1 MFLFKDKDI
10 VEIPV
15 KCKYCMEEIIFT
27 VTDEEYKQINKFPIK
42 KESIHGE
49 PPHELI
55 VFINQ
60 NLEVDNF
67 EIKEIEELDDDL
79 TVSEKLSKQV
89 LSDINLSDEEIEIY
103 FRVSGREAVTLGE
116 ISILMDKPKEEV
128 KKIAEKFVEKGLF
141 KEIVGAIPH
150 YAALPPYAALV
161 AQLRSFSSYISDIK
175 SKIPIQLDKSFIQ
188 LESEAKGMEN
198 LKESSEVMQDL
209 KEKMLSQIHTQ
220 KKEFDETITAIDQIR
235 NITDDISQLED
246 LTKNIS
252 EDQISTLTKQ
262 FENLNLKT
270 SRVIKNQIDGLR
282 AQFGD
287 IKKIIADNLQKLRL
301 GVIQQ
306 AVGDVIDKVVE
317 NRLKDITDNLKVQLS
332 VSQTVF
338 ADELKKTTQGID
350 SGFVENLKKSIQ
362 NAVKNIEGLSVKSGD
377 EKEKEIATLISNFDE
392 AVKMAEQ
399 KIDGISGGI
408 FKSFGNIKEIFSKGI
423 VDSLDHTLEDILKR
437 LELTERTT
445 QEFWE
450 QSKKARGS
458 ITMKDIWFIRSL
470 ESAKAHINDE
480 ISKAKMRVLI
490 VAPTLS
496 DIDIS
501 MIKARPSRINF
512 RISTHIDPSLPKHE
526 VIMNELDTMDNVD
539 YRNRTLQNLWGINR
553 DYEEV
558 ILCVLSKTEFRGETI
573 TEIAGIGSII
583 EEHIKIFVPILED
596 AWVGARKHPLR
607 SIKTSFTKESEDK
620 PTFQKADEGLGKEPT
635 KFPFQRVEEP
645 KVKEPSKIETESK
658 PQGIEPNLTEPPRA
672 SFLSNFLDEIMNTLD
687 GKTGPHIAAELERF
701 QGEFVKREGYNSVL
715 KDIHNTASE
724 IKNHTEE
731 LHRPEIENLKLSM
744 KVWKQRLN
752 L

>member
-15 KCKYCMEEIIFT
+15 KCKYCMEEIIFS

-450 QSKKARGS
+450 QAKKARGS

-501 MIKARPSRINF
+501 MIKARPPRINF

-620 PTFQKADEGLGKEPT
+620 PTFQKVDEALGKEPT